1 MTDTVFFKH
10 KYITQPTLTPEDVIV
25 KDLQDLKHSIKGTI
39 NRKQSKYFEAIVK
52 TEELINT
59 DPENKVRN
67 RAKNL
72 WYANDPTKVMNCCLD
87 QRVTLG
93 GWAVTKGN
101 KRRVLHVPPPSQ
113 PGDLTA
119 STSPPRVAKRIN
131 IRRQFVNT
139 AGTFSTGGRRS
150 SPTSITWQR
159 LLQTCKF
166 YGVRVHSDLQLS
178 VILDNT

>member
-1 MTDTVFFKH
+1 MFFKH

-72 WYANDPTKVMNCCLD
+72 
-87 QRVTLG
+87 
-93 GWAVTKGN
+93 
-101 KRRVLHVPPPSQ
+101 
-113 PGDLTA
+113 
-119 STSPPRVAKRIN
+119 
-131 IRRQFVNT
+131 
-139 AGTFSTGGRRS
+139 
-150 SPTSITWQR
+150 
-159 LLQTCKF
+159 
-166 YGVRVHSDLQLS
+166 
-178 VILDNT
+178 